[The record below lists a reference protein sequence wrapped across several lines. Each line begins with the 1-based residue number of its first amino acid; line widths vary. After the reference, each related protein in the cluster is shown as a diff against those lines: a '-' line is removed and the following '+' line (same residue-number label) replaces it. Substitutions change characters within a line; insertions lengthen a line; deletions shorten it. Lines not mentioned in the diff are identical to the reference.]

1 MAAKNCW
8 VETGVIRK
16 NSLLRAKLTLTKKAT
31 NSTATA
37 VKDDYYEF
45 NCKSK
50 GLPAFADAPTWTDV
64 TDNPN
69 ELTGYAYAGKSE
81 QIEQIELVTRTP
93 IPLVY
98 GDLLAHQ
105 AYGDLFDF
113 ELAYDDPH
121 EDSKYTIT
129 ISNVQIIGVTP
140 EGGENNA
147 GSQTTIKLLAEGGLK
162 SNMPT
167 VKTVSRDSTSGG
179 STTIK

>member
-1 MAAKNCW
+1 MANNDSTNLWK
-8 VETGVIRK
+8 EEGVIRK
-16 NSLLRAKLTLTKKAT
+16 NSLLRAKLTLTTKAPT
-31 NSTATA
+31 STATA
-37 VKDDYYEF
+37 NVQQYYEF

-105 AYGDLFDF
+105 AHGDLFKF
-113 ELAYDDPH
+113 ELTYDDPH
-121 EDSKYTIT
+121 ETSKYTVT
-129 ISNVQIIGVTP
+129 VNEVQIIGVTP

-147 GSQTTIKLLAEGGLK
+147 GSQTTIKLLAEGGK
-162 SNMPT
+162 ASNMPT
-167 VKTVSRDSTSGG
+167 VTTSER
-179 STTIK
+179 S